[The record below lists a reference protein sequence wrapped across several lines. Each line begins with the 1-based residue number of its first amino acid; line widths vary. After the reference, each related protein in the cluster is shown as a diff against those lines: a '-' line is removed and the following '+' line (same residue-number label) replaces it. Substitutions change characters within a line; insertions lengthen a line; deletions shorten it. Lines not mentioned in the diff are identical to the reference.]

1 MNILL
6 DSVYDRSGVCPV
18 YDEPGAC
25 PKCGS
30 PMRAIR
36 LYRADTRTY
45 GLSSSKN
52 YRAGRWVTTTT
63 YATNYDNI
71 QPCAL
76 GFCEACYRE
85 EQERLQA
92 EQGRTPPSPA
102 KWVAGAI
109 LAAVGTALIVRSI
122 LLNEHE
128 VGPLLAFAFA
138 AFAAGLYLF
147 FKDIGSYRK
156 KRQEHLRYKA
166 GVRDYSPMSES
177 AVASVLTARTPN
189 TAYLTDQG
197 LQELRAKSG
206 PMGLL

>member
-1 MNILL
+1 MEKNDLPFHFGTVVSGDL
-6 DSVYDRSGVCPV
+6 FYDREADARNLHDLVAGGQNVVLYAPRRYGKSSLVLKVAEDWKKDGFVCIYFDLMRV
-18 YDEPGAC
+18 ESLDEFL
-25 PKCGS
+25 
-30 PMRAIR
+30 RA
-36 LYRADTRTY
+36 YAD
-45 GLSSSKN
+45 
-52 YRAGRWVTTTT
+52 A
-63 YATNYDNI
+63 
-71 QPCAL
+71 AL
-76 GFCEACYRE
+76 A
-85 EQERLQA
+85 A
-92 EQGRTPPSPA
+92 EGRTER
-102 KWVAGAI
+102 GLRAI
-109 LAAVGTALIVRSI
+109 LAAVGTTLIVRSI